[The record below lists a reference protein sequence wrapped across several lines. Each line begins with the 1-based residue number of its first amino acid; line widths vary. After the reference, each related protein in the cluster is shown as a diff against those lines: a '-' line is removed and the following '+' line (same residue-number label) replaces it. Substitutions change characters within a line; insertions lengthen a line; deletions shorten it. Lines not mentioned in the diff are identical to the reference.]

1 MASGAF
7 EAQLVT
13 LLPKM
18 RIWAI
23 AMTRNRA
30 AAEDLV
36 QDTAAKALLA
46 CEAFEPVSGGVNPR
60 LNGAS
65 RSARGGRQR
74 SGDRIVVRLCDEGAV
89 VLAAVQDASRRQGGG
104 LKAILDCCCARQH
117 ARAQVGTAG
126 WPSLIEQQ
134 DCRCGR

>member
-1 MASGAF
+1 MPGVGRAGRALAAEGAF
-7 EAQLVT
+7 AQRT
-13 LLPKM
+13 S
-18 RIWAI
+18 
-23 AMTRNRA
+23 
-30 AAEDLV
+30 
-36 QDTAAKALLA
+36 
-46 CEAFEPVSGGVNPR
+46 VSGGVNPR

-74 SGDRIVVRLCDEGAV
+74 SGDRIVIRLYDEGAV

-126 WPSLIEQQ
+126 WPSLIE
-134 DCRCGR
+134 